1 MFGNVTMLG
10 FVSAL
15 SSAVAVM
22 ILLMS
27 VLLANLLSAAISKDA
42 KLNSSTLNYSSGS
55 GSVESKGK
63 SKVVITPGKGFSLS
77 VSDLLPL
84 RSSDSAV
91 RIYCAYGNNM
101 SLEIAKKYTT
111 YNYIVAKSVLG
122 DKKIVVVSP
131 IYEPTSKNNCA
142 VEELKNE

>member
-55 GSVESKGK
+55 GSVEPNGK

>member
-42 KLNSSTLNYSSGS
+42 KLDSSTLNYSSGS
-55 GSVESKGK
+55 EESEDKPK
-63 SKVVITPGKGFSLS
+63 IVITPGKGFSLS

>member
-1 MFGNVTMLG
+1 MLG

-55 GSVESKGK
+55 GSGSEESKGK
-63 SKVVITPGKGFSLS
+63 PKVVITPGKGFSLS

>member
-42 KLNSSTLNYSSGS
+42 KLDSSTLNYSSGS
-55 GSVESKGK
+55 EESKDK
-63 SKVVITPGKGFSLS
+63 PKIVITPGKGFSLS

>member
-55 GSVESKGK
+55 VEPNGK

>member
-42 KLNSSTLNYSSGS
+42 KLNSSTLNYSS